1 MSVELGGRVENTH
14 VENKRVDG
22 AGLAREVV
30 AAIATRAGEA
40 DRLGELPAADLDDLR
55 TAGLLGLLVP
65 RRLGGL
71 GGTFADWADAARV
84 LAEGSGSTALAL
96 NMHTSVVGALAGT
109 PDELARA
116 MGAPESYFTARDRV
130 LAQAAAG
137 SFIAVAMSERGAG
150 SRLSGLRTSYRREG
164 DGYRITGL
172 KSFCSGASHADLYFV
187 AARAADDTGDD
198 DDTSGDRTGGDDG
211 QPAGKVSHFLVPA
224 GAGVTVEPNWDTLG
238 MRGTGSHDLRLDVR
252 VPADALIGGLEGLSL
267 LIAQI
272 MPQWLVAS
280 YAAVYAGVGRATF
293 NAGVEH
299 ARGRTAPGLPNGL
312 VGLPAVRARFGRA
325 DVALAALDLVV
336 DECARR
342 VDADPGSPATNS
354 WVWRAKLLAGQTAQD
369 VATSIVEA
377 CGTAVTR
384 RGHPLERLYRDA
396 RCGSLQPATSDVCAD
411 WLGLAALGGDPDA
424 DADVPRW

>member
-1 MSVELGGRVENTH
+1 MSVELGGRV
-14 VENKRVDG
+14 DG
-22 AGLAREVV
+22 GRLAREVAPAL
-30 AAIATRAGEA
+30 AARAGEA
-40 DRLGELPAADLDDLR
+40 DRLGELPAGDLDDLR
-55 TAGLLGLLVP
+55 TAGLFGLLVP
-65 RRLGGL
+65 SRLGGL
-71 GGTFADWADAARV
+71 GGAFSDWADAARV

-96 NMHTSVVGALAGT
+96 NMHCSVVGALAGT

-116 MGAPESYFTARDRV
+116 MGAPESYFAARDRV

-150 SRLSGLRTSYRREG
+150 SRLSALRTSYRREG

-187 AARAADDTGDD
+187 AARADD
-198 DDTSGDRTGGDDG
+198 DGSDG
-211 QPAGKVSHFLVPA
+211 SDSQPAGKVSHFLVPA
-224 GAGVTVEPNWDTLG
+224 GPGMTVEPNWDTLG
-238 MRGTGSHDLRLDVR
+238 MRGTGSHDLRLDAW
-252 VPADALIGGLEGLSL
+252 VPADTLIGGLEGLSL

-299 ARGRTAPGLPNGL
+299 ARGRTAPGLPEGL
-312 VGLPAVRARFGRA
+312 VALPAVRARFGRA

-342 VDADPGSPATNS
+342 VDADPGSLATNA

-369 VATSIVEA
+369 VAASVVEA